1 MKHNCLT
8 MNNPPVKQ
16 CSHCSSPDYTLKAR
30 SNKGRSGAHFP
41 WDFKGRGLPYSFRLF
56 CKDFEVLQTKA
67 QDISNKS
74 LSN

>member
-74 LSN
+74 LSD